1 MFFKELQKRTT
12 DELREELLTLR
23 QNQLK
28 VKMQKAS
35 AQLEQTH
42 QIRKIRR
49 DIARVKTLLRQQEI
63 RV

>member
-1 MFFKELQKRTT
+1 MSFKELQKRTT

>member
-1 MFFKELQKRTT
+1 MTFKELQKRTT